1 MRTFAGAA
9 YRWLIAVFV
18 LCVLVQFVLAGAGVF
33 GEDRRVAGVKLE
45 DQQSWDPHRVFGFV
59 LFLLAILVLVA
70 CLAWW
75 SERIWLLGTFLLA
88 LLTFVQFPLASA
100 GEDHRWVG
108 ALHPLNAGLILLL
121 SGWLAYRAWR
131 LDLRR
136 GDTPGGPPAS

>member
-9 YRWLIAVFV
+9 YRWLIAIFV
-18 LCVLVQFVLAGAGVF
+18 LCVLVQFLLAGAGVF
-33 GEDRRVAGVKLE
+33 GEDRGAGALKLE
-45 DQQSWDPHRVFGFV
+45 DEKSWDPHRAFGVV

-100 GEDHRWVG
+100 GEDHRWIG

-121 SGWLAYRAWR
+121 AGWLGYRAWR
-131 LDLRR
+131 RDLRSER
-136 GDTPGGPPAS
+136 GSAA